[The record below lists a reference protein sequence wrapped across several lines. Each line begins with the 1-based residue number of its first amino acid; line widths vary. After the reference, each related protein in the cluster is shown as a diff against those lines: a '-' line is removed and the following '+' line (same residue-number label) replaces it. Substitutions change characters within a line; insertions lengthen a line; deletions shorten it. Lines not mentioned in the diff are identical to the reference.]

1 MKKPIVGISGS
12 IIIDGGGNFPGY
24 RRSYVNED
32 YVKSVIKNGG
42 IPYIIPMNSDESVV
56 KEQISHVDALILSG
70 GHDVTPRFY
79 GEEPHKSL
87 GGVLPERD
95 IFDFNLIKYAMEKDI
110 PVLGVCRGYQIMNVY
125 FGGSL
130 YQDVGLKKDT
140 YVKHNQVN
148 FPTMT
153 SHSVDLVDGSKLKEL
168 FKEDTIMVNSF
179 HHQIVNKV
187 AEGFLASAI
196 SKDGVVE
203 AIEKKD
209 HKFMLGVQWH
219 PEMLHQTE
227 EKMNLLF
234 ATLIKSAM

>member
-1 MKKPIVGISGS
+1 
-12 IIIDGGGNFPGY
+12 
-24 RRSYVNED
+24 
-32 YVKSVIKNGG
+32 
-42 IPYIIPMNSDESVV
+42 
-56 KEQISHVDALILSG
+56 
-70 GHDVTPRFY
+70 
-79 GEEPHKSL
+79 
-87 GGVLPERD
+87 
-95 IFDFNLIKYAMEKDI
+95 
-110 PVLGVCRGYQIMNVY
+110 
-125 FGGSL
+125 
-130 YQDVGLKKDT
+130 
-140 YVKHNQVN
+140 
-148 FPTMT
+148 
-153 SHSVDLVDGSKLKEL
+153 
-168 FKEDTIMVNSF
+168 MVNSF